1 MTARTDFRRVER
13 VRIGRG
19 HIPTWLPILLG
30 FLQAVGPISTDMNL
44 PAFPAIEASLHAPSG
59 SAQLTLGSWILG
71 LSLGQLVQGALAD
84 RFGRRAPLLAG
95 TLVYIAGTV
104 GCALSPSIAVMSAWR
119 FVAAFGA
126 SASMVVPR
134 AIVRDVSEGHAAA
147 RLMSRLILVLGAA
160 PILAPSLGGL
170 VLQWASWRGIFWIN
184 VAYGL
189 VALLAAW
196 AWLPDTLASADRV
209 PIHPGRMLAR
219 YGRIVR
225 EQAFLTHALMMSF
238 YAFALFAYLGG
249 SPDVFEGHY
258 GFSPGRYAV
267 VFGAVA
273 ATFIAASQA
282 NTLVIRRF
290 DLNGTL
296 TRASTL
302 YLVLAACVMLA
313 AEYNAAPLWLGVLLA
328 LTQGLTGFL
337 NPTATV
343 GALRHHGEH
352 AGSASAL
359 LGTMLFFIGA
369 SSGFLVGWLSD
380 GTARPMAAL
389 MLTGAVLAKVADL
402 CRPREERS
410 PVMAE

>member
-1 MTARTDFRRVER
+1 MTI
-13 VRIGRG
+13 RIGRG
-19 HIPTWLPILLG
+19 NVPTWLPILLG

-44 PAFPAIEASLHAPSG
+44 PAFPAIEASLHARTG
-59 SAQLTLGSWILG
+59 SAQLTLSSWILG

-104 GCALSPSIAVMSAWR
+104 GCALSPSIAAMAAWR

-160 PILAPSLGGL
+160 PILAPSLGGV
-170 VLQWASWRGIFWIN
+170 VLQWASWRDIFWIN
-184 VAYGL
+184 AAYGL
-189 VALLAAW
+189 LALVAAW
-196 AWLPDTLASADRV
+196 AWLPDTLDHAERV
-209 PIHPGRMLAR
+209 PIHAGRMLAR

-225 EQAFLTHALMMSF
+225 ERNFLTHALMMSF

-267 VFGAVA
+267 VFGLVA

-302 YLVLAACVMLA
+302 YLVLAACVMA
-313 AEYNAAPLWLGVLLA
+313 AAAYDATPLWLGVFLA

-369 SSGFLVGWLSD
+369 SSGFLVDWLSD

-389 MLTGAVLAKVADL
+389 MLMGAALAKVADL
-402 CRPREERS
+402 CRPREERG
-410 PVMAE
+410 PVLAE